1 MTSFMSPKSVS
12 AATNDS
18 QEEEKV
24 DPAFDSVI
32 DEMPKDRSPSYVK
45 IQFSYFINTN
55 NLEEKRL

>member
-32 DEMPKDRSPSYVK
+32 DEMPKDRSQSYVK

-55 NLEEKRL
+55 NLEEKR